1 MLYLGPSA
9 RDAQSSTMTHYQG
22 CSSATAAVCLPLEAR
37 CLCVHQSSHTRRK
50 RPSRTASSRHGLQ
63 SLQDTPHTQ
72 QVLMGPSE
80 RDTAPMDVTADPVT
94 KQSGAH
100 QLRSTPCTSGCT
112 AASAA
117 RDREMQSEVWQR
129 SLFTFTCSERNLPT
143 PSVGAGRGPKGA
155 MLCCS
160 APQPVSTA
168 AWGSILC
175 HCSSTG

>member
-1 MLYLGPSA
+1 MQQQL
-9 RDAQSSTMTHYQG
+9 
-22 CSSATAAVCLPLEAR
+22 CVCLWKR
-37 CLCVHQSSHTRRK
+37 GVCVSIRAATPEGNVHLAQQAAGTVCRACRI
-50 RPSRTASSRHGLQ
+50 P
-63 SLQDTPHTQ
+63 PHTQ

-129 SLFTFTCSERNLPT
+129 SLLTLTCSERNLPT
-143 PSVGAGRGPKGA
+143 PSVGAGGGPKGA